1 MSFIEVGQL
10 IQKHPDLGLNVRAG
24 RQGLDRHLTSLDVN
38 RPGLALAGYYREFA
52 TDRIQILG
60 RGEHAY
66 LMDSDADNL
75 ARIRAEFF
83 RYPFP
88 AVIFTHDNAPPDL
101 FIQAGDELGV
111 PVLATDLSTHN
122 FIVHFTHCMDE
133 ALAPS
138 TAIHGVLIDVFG
150 VGILLMGPSGIGK
163 SETALELVERGHRL
177 VADDIVHIRCM
188 GETELW
194 GAASEIVQH
203 HMELRGVGIIN
214 VKDLFGVGAILGRC
228 RIDLVIRLEDW
239 DTNKDYERLGLEE
252 ETVEILGV
260 SVPRHLLPVRPGR
273 NVPILIE
280 TAAMNHRSKRMGYH
294 AARELSNRI
303 NREILK
309 KTRPGADSSEGNP
322 T

>member
-1 MSFIEVGQL
+1 
-10 IQKHPDLGLNVRAG
+10 
-24 RQGLDRHLTSLDVN
+24 
-38 RPGLALAGYYREFA
+38 
-52 TDRIQILG
+52 
-60 RGEHAY
+60 
-66 LMDSDADNL
+66 
-75 ARIRAEFF
+75 
-83 RYPFP
+83 
-88 AVIFTHDNAPPDL
+88 
-101 FIQAGDELGV
+101 
-111 PVLATDLSTHN
+111 
-122 FIVHFTHCMDE
+122 
-133 ALAPS
+133 
-138 TAIHGVLIDVFG
+138 
-150 VGILLMGPSGIGK
+150 
-163 SETALELVERGHRL
+163 
-177 VADDIVHIRCM
+177 M

-309 KTRPGADSSEGNP
+309 KTRPGADADESAG